1 MSARDDAQVDR
12 FDTLEVEG
20 FTLSDSDSTRG
31 ATRHVKRAYDLGVKV
46 RKAIGASGD
55 EQALLLISLGIDDNG
70 FHLVQLDYQDGHYG
84 EGAFSVVCEAIET
97 LEVICQQLNVMQA
110 TPGARF
116 VERIAYDR
124 RREAE
129 RPAVTKLRDD
139 A

>member
-55 EQALLLISLGIDDNG
+55 EQARLLISLGIDDNG
-70 FHLVQLDYQDGHYG
+70 FTSCSL
-84 EGAFSVVCEAIET
+84 T
-97 LEVICQQLNVMQA
+97 TRTA
-110 TPGARF
+110 TTARARSASC
-116 VERIAYDR
+116 VRPSR
-124 RREAE
+124 RSR
-129 RPAVTKLRDD
+129 
-139 A
+139 